1 MDYKTQISDYISKEI
16 GKYQSFMSHLKKK
29 IVEKQSKIEM
39 FIKDIQDNINNMDNF
54 NKPKYS

>member
-16 GKYQSFMSHLKKK
+16 GKYQSFMRHLKKK

>member
-1 MDYKTQISDYISKEI
+1 
-16 GKYQSFMSHLKKK
+16 MSHLKKK